1 LIAIGSGGV
10 NGVGLGAGR
19 AKWFFLPN
27 AHTDFIFAII
37 GEELGFIGSLLV
49 LGLFVGLGL
58 VGLRVARR
66 APDRFGMLIA
76 TGVTAWIVGQAAI
89 NLGAVVGLLP
99 VSGVPL
105 PFLSVGGTSLVITM
119 FGVGVVA
126 NIARQTVPTP
136 SRSRRE
142 RPANERVR
150 TRVS

>member
-1 LIAIGSGGV
+1 L

-37 GEELGFIGSLLV
+37 GEELGFIGCLLV

-58 VGLRVARR
+58 VGLRIARR

-89 NLGAVVGLLP
+89 NLGAVVGMLP

-119 FGVGVVA
+119 FSAGVVA
-126 NIARQTVPTP
+126 NIARQAVPAPARRPRTP
-136 SRSRRE
+136 D
-142 RPANERVR
+142 RPVR
-150 TRVS
+150 DRAS